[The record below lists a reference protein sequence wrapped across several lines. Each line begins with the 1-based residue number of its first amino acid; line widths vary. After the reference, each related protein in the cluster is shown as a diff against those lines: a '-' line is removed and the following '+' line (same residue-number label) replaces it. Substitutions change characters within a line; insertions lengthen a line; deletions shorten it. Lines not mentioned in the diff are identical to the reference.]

1 MRLQDADLVRRQA
14 YIGGDW
20 VDADSGLALA
30 VSDPANGEIIAQ
42 VPNMGAAETRRAIEL
57 AEAAFRAAD
66 DTQQQRIARRARRL
80 RGHG

>member
-42 VPNMGAAETRRAIEL
+42 VPNMGAERAHL
-57 AEAAFRAAD
+57 
-66 DTQQQRIARRARRL
+66 TIAMPGASD
-80 RGHG
+80 